1 MMRKVAKSA
10 RPAAA
15 SGGAKQA
22 ARGSTKASKAAD
34 LAARAAEIHSRL
46 SARYPNAH
54 CALDYRS
61 PLQLLIATILSA
73 QCTDK
78 RVNMVTPALFAEFPT
93 AQALA
98 DANPERIEELIRSAG
113 FFRAKT
119 KSIMGMAKALVERH
133 GGEVPKE
140 MDALVELPGVGRKT
154 ANVVL
159 GNAFDINEGVVV
171 DTHVSRVSGRLGLT
185 TETDPVKI
193 ERDLMPLFPREGWT
207 MLSHLFIE
215 HGRTICVARAP
226 KCAECPLNDI
236 CPSSRVAPG
245 TVSRAAPAVTPVVKK
260 APGGVRK
267 TRGAAAAPARTP
279 RPKPTAGRSSPSAS
293 ARSPKSPGPGAADS
307 RTSSPRP
314 RRPGSRSR

>member
-1 MMRKVAKSA
+1 MARAAKPAEPATGATRKPASRRARKSK
-10 RPAAA
+10 
-15 SGGAKQA
+15 S
-22 ARGSTKASKAAD
+22 AD

-93 AQALA
+93 PQALA
-98 DANPERIEELIRSAG
+98 DADPERIEELIRSAG

-133 GGEVPKE
+133 GGEVPTAME
-140 MDALVELPGVGRKT
+140 ELVRLPGVGRKT

-159 GNAFDINEGVVV
+159 GNAFGINVGVVV
-171 DTHVSRVSGRLGLT
+171 DTHVTRVSGRLGLT
-185 TETDPVKI
+185 THTDAVKI
-193 ERDLMPLFPREGWT
+193 EQDLMPLFPREEWT
-207 MLSHLFIE
+207 MISHLFIE
-215 HGRTICVARAP
+215 HGRTICIARNP

-245 TVSRAAPAVTPVVKK
+245 TVARAPN
-260 APGGVRK
+260 
-267 TRGAAAAPARTP
+267 
-279 RPKPTAGRSSPSAS
+279 AGRSSPSAS
-293 ARSPKSPGPGAADS
+293 ARSPKSQARDAGDS

-314 RRPGSRSR
+314 RRRGSPSR